1 MRTKRTV
8 VYVGGEDSLQ
18 LSIALQGPT
27 EEYLIFIGIDGART
41 VLVVVRSIRMRS
53 TMERLMMTH
62 IWNE

>member
-1 MRTKRTV
+1 MRTKGTV

-18 LSIALQGPT
+18 LIVALQGPT
-27 EEYLIFIGIDGART
+27 EEYLIFIGTDGART
-41 VLVVVRSIRMRS
+41 VLVVVRSIPMRS